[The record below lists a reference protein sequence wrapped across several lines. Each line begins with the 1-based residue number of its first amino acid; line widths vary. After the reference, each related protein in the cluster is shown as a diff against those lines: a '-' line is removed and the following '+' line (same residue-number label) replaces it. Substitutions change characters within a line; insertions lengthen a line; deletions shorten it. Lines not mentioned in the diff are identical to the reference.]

1 MARARSG
8 YGASG
13 IERGGGTGG
22 ERERNMPQGQPSP
35 KQFLLYSLPGRKRA
49 WIRPT
54 NCSNF
59 IYRIV
64 SNLIDI
70 FSRYPHG
77 HVCDYILYYFKLSPI
92 PFSFYVRLINFTIG
106 KIRLYPILFIFV
118 YEKEYQSSYWRDIS
132 TNTNVLIAFFLFFA
146 LPSVRSFRRFFLTR
160 N

>member
-1 MARARSG
+1 MCEKEQGRRESLARARGG

-13 IERGGGTGG
+13 IEGGGGTGG

-70 FSRYPHG
+70 FSRYPYG
-77 HVCDYILYYFKLSPI
+77 HVCDYVLYYLKLPSI
-92 PFSFYVRLINFTIG
+92 PFSFYEVNKFYA
-106 KIRLYPILFIFV
+106 KIVSSIYYLSSIF
-118 YEKEYQSSYWRDIS
+118 YIYKKEFNLVSQER
-132 TNTNVLIAFFLFFA
+132 
-146 LPSVRSFRRFFLTR
+146 
-160 N
+160 